1 MDASFHT
8 KNFKGI
14 IMRVTEFLSENVSKP
29 IIGSAKKPANE
40 LTESVGH
47 FLSEILSEASTAM
60 SAVRNSPY
68 ADQLIKTIHS
78 SLALPHNQEWA
89 PVDSISWMDVKDYA
103 PNFVLM
109 AGTKG
114 TAAVKWASG
123 HYSLVTASSEGIQ
136 TDNRITSINAAA
148 SQIKSNI
155 GKITGFWINP
165 KTYLLSFRRALGA
178 YHSASHVS
186 DTSVDQLRRKR
197 RTAQAL
203 TIPNMYDINRGPSYN
218 RQVLL
223 AKLRPLFGKYVQ
235 QALADVKGAVGISIK
250 NDAFDRA
257 KKKLQVA
264 KSLQELYDTLE
275 QAKSVEDLPNVL
287 KQTLNLAILMAAGY
301 YYPEE
306 TGNISRGAAR
316 AHYRSDASSA
326 YSAGPNKVIADIVNG
341 DTKKLS
347 TVMAFLKQELVHG

>member
-29 IIGSAKKPANE
+29 MIGSAKKPANE

-78 SLALPHNQEWA
+78 SLSLPHNQEWA
-89 PVDSISWMDVKDYA
+89 PVDSISWTDVKDYA

-123 HYSLVTASSEGIQ
+123 HYYLVTANSEGIQ
-136 TDNRITSINAAA
+136 TDRITSINAAA

-165 KTYLLSFRRALGA
+165 KTYRVRGPGA
-178 YHSASHVS
+178 YHSAAHGSE
-186 DTSVDQLRRKR
+186 TSVDQLRTKR
-197 RTAQAL
+197 REAKAL
-203 TIPNMYDINRGPSYN
+203 TIPNMYDINRGSSHN

-223 AKLRPLFGKYVQ
+223 AKLRPLLGKYVQ

-264 KSLQELYDTLE
+264 KRLQELYDTLE
-275 QAKSVEDLPNVL
+275 QAKSVQALPPVL
-287 KQTLNLAILMAAGY
+287 NQTLNLAILMAAGY

-306 TGNISRGAAR
+306 TGNISRGGGPR
-316 AHYRSDASSA
+316 DHYRSDSISV
-326 YSAGPNKVIADIVNG
+326 YSAGPNKVIADIING